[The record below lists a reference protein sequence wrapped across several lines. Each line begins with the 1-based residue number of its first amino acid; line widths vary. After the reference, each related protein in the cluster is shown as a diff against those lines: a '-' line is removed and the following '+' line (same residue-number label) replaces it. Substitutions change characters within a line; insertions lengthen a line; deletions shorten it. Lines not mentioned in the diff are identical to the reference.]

1 MCHGPCQGT
10 GDSEVNSLC
19 SHGKWPESQVG
30 NTDIKYITTCMVS
43 VVTKVNVVDSMV
55 GDGLPFQGTGQAS
68 WRQGCWRGGWKDKL
82 DLVCGGNRK

>member
-1 MCHGPCQGT
+1 M
-10 GDSEVNSLC
+10 NSLC

-68 WRQGCWRGGWKDKL
+68 WRQGCWRGGWKDKFL
-82 DLVCGGNRK
+82 PCHISKLAPKEITGG